1 MESEAVGRANELCRR
16 HLDPMPGRNNELLRL
31 HNISKNTIEKTNKKT
46 NGVKN
51 VIMLKAGGACGSRLT
66 ARINQSK

>member
-1 MESEAVGRANELCRR
+1 
-16 HLDPMPGRNNELLRL
+16 MPGRNNELLRL